1 MKLLVKI
8 YYHYS
13 SVGVVVIIFFVPLI
27 VLEFIKM
34 KPIKKVYSI
43 DELKSLGFVNSNI
56 CRYIWLNPETK
67 QVYTTI
73 RNKFITGTS
82 YLDPDTKEWITI
94 PKLFKELEYKDLDLS
109 KFVEVPG
116 YTNYLINKDGQ
127 VFSKKYHLLMETTIN
142 KNGYVTIP
150 LVSDTGERYTKFMHH
165 LLLATFRPEE
175 YARITKLEHIA
186 GCYIRYVVN
195 HKDGNKQNNDL
206 DNLEVVTQS
215 ENGYHAVKNNLIST
229 PKKVMIKFHN
239 EDGLIRKFDSMI
251 EASIYMGYHDTTI
264 GQRLDHEN
272 YAKIMWPDDT
282 QVKYADDPDFEKP
295 TIYVKKGG
303 GIVHPIVAIDYKTNQ
318 FVEKTYRSLTD
329 YYKATG
335 INISSLKKMLEKTN
349 QPILSNLQRI
359 KRIEDLSEWK
369 TPDRFD
375 PIYELATTWS
385 SRTYVL
391 INKDGISPPIVILP
405 DPRIKLS
412 LIDELKHQSR
422 DNLRRLINGDVYY
435 TDSYLVFEYTTFVR
449 TEYYKKWEGRYS
461 EYHYLGFNYPK

>member
-1 MKLLVKI
+1 MDLYKRI
-8 YYHYS
+8 YTT
-13 SVGVVVIIFFVPLI
+13 
-27 VLEFIKM
+27 
-34 KPIKKVYSI
+34 
-43 DELKSLGFVNSNI
+43 DELESLGFVNSKR
-56 CRYIWLNPETK
+56 CRYLWLNPTTG
-67 QVYTTI
+67 QAYSTI
-73 RNKFITGTS
+73 RNKFISGSS
-82 YLDPDTKEWITI
+82 YLDPDTREWLTI
-94 PKLFKELEYKDLDLS
+94 PKLFKELKYQDLDFNEF
-109 KFVEVPG
+109 KEIPG
-116 YTNYLINKDGQ
+116 YTEYLIDKEGR
-127 VFSKKYHLLMETTIN
+127 VFSKKYHKLMETTVN
-142 KNGYVTIP
+142 RDGYVTLS
-150 LVSDTGERYTKFMHH
+150 LVGDNGKRKTKKMHH
-165 LLLATFRPEE
+165 LLLATFKPEE
-175 YARITKLEHIA
+175 YAKVTKHSGINEFH
-186 GCYIRYVVN
+186 GVRYVVN
-195 HKDGNKQNNDL
+195 HIDGNKQNNDL
-206 DNLEVVTQS
+206 SNLEVITNS
-215 ENGYHAVKNNLIST
+215 ENVYHAVKNNLIT
-229 PKKVMIKFHN
+229 TTKKVMIKFHN

-282 QVKYADDPDFEKP
+282 QVKYLEDPDFEKP

-385 SRTYVL
+385 SRTFVL
-391 INKDGISPPIVILP
+391 LNKDGISPPIVILP

-422 DNLRRLINGDVYY
+422 DNLRRLINGDIYY
-435 TDSYLVFEYTTFVR
+435 TESYLVFEYTTFVR
-449 TEYYKKWEGRYS
+449 TEYYKKWKGRYS
-461 EYHYLGFNYPK
+461 EYHYLGYNYPK